1 MKVSRFSESLR
12 DPSRVCVR
20 GLKRVTHWLWRSRGR
35 RPTDILRDDSLA
47 TLMLTLWRADPVY
60 CVLIFIITV
69 NPEKLAPA
77 VLAPLHVL
85 SPLILSFSD

>member
-1 MKVSRFSESLR
+1 MKVSRFSKSLR
-12 DPSRVCVR
+12 DPSRACVR

-60 CVLIFIITV
+60 CVLIITV

-77 VLAPLHVL
+77 VLAHLHAL